1 VSCRVEFRLP
11 RRFGLPAIG
20 VIEVTGQG
28 DHGSMRIAIGEFAH
42 ETNTFCPGFTGL
54 DSFRAH
60 DWSEGEDLLARHR
73 GVRNDLGGMIEA
85 GERLGV
91 ELVPT
96 LATTTQPSATIA
108 REAYE
113 TIRDTLLAHIARAG
127 RLDAI
132 CLALHGAG
140 SADGIDDLEGAFLR
154 ELRAQAGPD
163 IPIVVSL
170 DLHGNT
176 TAAMVE
182 HATALFYCHEYPH
195 IDTFHRGA
203 ETVETA
209 ARIVRG
215 EIRPV
220 KRLVRPPVA
229 IPPSTT
235 FSGPA
240 MVINERCFH
249 WQEAPRVLDCAF
261 THGFPH
267 TDVPEIA
274 TSVLVTTDNDP
285 ELAARV
291 ADDVAKL
298 VLDTL
303 EEFRQSL
310 PGAEEAIARALQA
323 TALPV
328 IVAEV
333 SDNPGGGAP
342 GSGTHLLRALLAANA
357 PDTCFGFVWDPAT
370 AAQAHQAGTGAT
382 IDVRLGG
389 FSDDLHGASVEAEAY
404 VKVLSDGRFT
414 LTNPMGAGSAVNLGP
429 MGRLLIGNVDVIV
442 GSERAQTLDDE
453 LFQLHGIDVR
463 RRRIVGLKSQQ
474 HFRGGFQHLAGTTIR
489 CDTPG
494 LTTSNLSSLPY
505 RRIRRPIWPLDPL
518 PEGWIERVT
527 VG

>member
-1 VSCRVEFRLP
+1 
-11 RRFGLPAIG
+11 
-20 VIEVTGQG
+20 
-28 DHGSMRIAIGEFAH
+28 MRIAIGEFAH
-42 ETNTFCPGFTGL
+42 ETNTFCPGFTEL
-54 DSFRAH
+54 DAFQSR
-60 DWSEGEDLLARHR
+60 DWSEGNDLIERHR

-85 GERLGV
+85 GERLGI

-96 LATTTQPSATIA
+96 LATTTQPSATVS
-108 REAYE
+108 RHAYG
-113 TIRDTLLAHIARAG
+113 TIRDTLFAHIEAAG
-127 RLDAI
+127 ELDAI

-140 SADGIDDLEGAFLR
+140 SADGIDDMEGTFLAELR
-154 ELRAQAGPD
+154 ERVGTD

-176 TAAMVE
+176 TEVMLD
-182 HATALFYCHEYPH
+182 HATALHYCHEYPH
-195 IDTFHRGA
+195 IDTYDRGQ
-203 ETVETA
+203 EIVEMA

-215 EIRPV
+215 EIHPV
-220 KRLVRPPVA
+220 KYMARLPVT

-249 WQEAPRVLDCAF
+249 WEETPGVLDCAF

-267 TDVPEIA
+267 TDVPVIA
-274 TSVLVTTDNDP
+274 TSVLVTTDDDP
-285 ELAARV
+285 HLAERV
-291 ADDVAKL
+291 ANDVVKL

-303 EEFRQSL
+303 EEFRQAL
-310 PGAEEAIARALQA
+310 PGADEAMAKALRA

-342 GSGTHLLRALLAANA
+342 GSGTHLLRELLAADA
-357 PDTCFGFVWDPAT
+357 LDTCFGFVWDPAT
-370 AAQAHQAGTGAT
+370 AAQAHEARAGAT
-382 IDVRLGG
+382 IAVRLGG
-389 FSDDLHGASVEAEAY
+389 FSDDLHGPPIEADAY
-404 VKVLSDGRFT
+404 VKVISDGRFT

-429 MGRLLIGNVDVIV
+429 MARLVIGNVDVIV
-442 GSERAQTLDDE
+442 GTERAQTLDDE
-453 LFQLHGIDVR
+453 LFLLHGIDVR
-463 RRRIVGLKSQQ
+463 RYRIVCIKSQQ
-474 HFRGGFQHLAGTTIR
+474 HFRGGFQHLAGTIIR

-518 PEGWIERVT
+518 PDDGFETFTAG
-527 VG
+527 